1 MIKIGDAAVDEQ
13 KVVETQPISSN
24 DEKEESTAEKSQ
36 LLQKNQNQKHNPE
49 EPLEHNL
56 QKNKK
61 KKRPK
66 CLKTT
71 FT

>member
-24 DEKEESTAEKSQ
+24 DEKEESTAEKKSTST
-36 LLQKNQNQKHNPE
+36 KKSKPKHNPE

-61 KKRPK
+61 KRDQNV
-66 CLKTT
+66 
-71 FT
+71 